1 MTGVHRP
8 ARLEGLLEL
17 PGDKSVSHRA
27 LLLNAVAAGEA
38 RVENLSGGADVAST
52 ASCLRALGVEIE
64 PGLVRG
70 RGFDGLRPAAGPLDC
85 GNSGTTMRLL
95 AGLLAGRP
103 FGSELVGD
111 ASLSRRP
118 MGRVVEPLREMGA
131 VAEAGPPLRVGGGPA
146 ALHGVDYRMPVPS
159 AQVKSAVLL
168 AGLQAKGTT
177 RVTEPAPTRDHTERM
192 LEAMGAKIVRSHNTV
207 AVEAAAELRP
217 LDIRVPADLSAAA
230 FWLVAAAL
238 HPRARITLRG
248 VGVNPSRSAVLA
260 VLERAGLQ
268 VRRSQELLEGLEPVA
283 DLEAGTSAAARALS
297 IDGSE
302 APQLI
307 DELPALAVA
316 ATQLPGV
323 SRVTGAGELRV
334 KESDRIAAMAAGLIA
349 MGADVRELEDGWEI
363 HGPRHLEGARVR
375 SEGDHRVA
383 MALAV
388 AGLLAEGETTIEDAD
403 CVAISYPGFWDDLDR
418 LCRA

>member
-1 MTGVHRP
+1 MRRP
-8 ARLEGLLEL
+8 ARLEGVLEL

-27 LLLNAVAAGEA
+27 LLLNSVAAGEA

-70 RGFDGLRPAAGPLDC
+70 RGLDGLRPASGPLDC

-103 FGSELVGD
+103 FASELVGD

-118 MGRVVEPLREMGA
+118 MGRVVEPLRAMGA
-131 VAEAGPPLRVGGGPA
+131 AAEAGPPLRVGGSRA
-146 ALHGVDYRMPVPS
+146 ALHGIDYRMPVPS

-168 AGLQAKGTT
+168 AGLQAEGTT
-177 RVTEPAPTRDHTERM
+177 RVTEPVPTRDHTERM
-192 LEAMGAKIVRSHNTV
+192 LEAMGAKILRNHSMV
-207 AVEAAAELRP
+207 AVEAASDLRP

-230 FWLVAAAL
+230 FWLVAGTL
-238 HPRARITLRG
+238 HPGARITLRG
-248 VGVNPSRSAVLA
+248 VGVNPSRSAVLS

-268 VRRSQELLEGLEPVA
+268 VQRSQERLEGLEPVA
-283 DLEAGTSAAARALS
+283 DLEAGTTTTVRALS
-297 IDGSE
+297 IDDSE
-302 APQLI
+302 APLLI
-307 DELPALAVA
+307 DELPVLAVA

-323 SRVTGAGELRV
+323 SRITGAGELRV
-334 KESDRIAAMAAGLIA
+334 KESDRIAAMATGLNA
-349 MGADVRELEDGWEI
+349 MGAAVRELEDGWEI
-363 HGPRHLEGARVR
+363 HGPSHLEGAPVR
-375 SEGDHRVA
+375 SEDDHRVA

-388 AGLLAEGETTIEDAD
+388 AGLLAEGETTIEGAD
-403 CVAISYPGFWDDLDR
+403 CVAISYPGFWDDLEH

>member
-1 MTGVHRP
+1 
-8 ARLEGLLEL
+8 
-17 PGDKSVSHRA
+17 
-27 LLLNAVAAGEA
+27 
-38 RVENLSGGADVAST
+38 
-52 ASCLRALGVEIE
+52 
-64 PGLVRG
+64 
-70 RGFDGLRPAAGPLDC
+70 
-85 GNSGTTMRLL
+85 
-95 AGLLAGRP
+95 
-103 FGSELVGD
+103 
-111 ASLSRRP
+111 
-118 MGRVVEPLREMGA
+118 MGRVVEPLRAMGA
-131 VAEAGPPLRVGGGPA
+131 VAEAGPPLRVGGGPG

-168 AGLQAKGTT
+168 AGLQAEGTT

-192 LEAMGAKIVRSHNTV
+192 LEAMGATIVRNHSTV

-238 HPRARITLRG
+238 HPDARITLRG

-268 VRRSQELLEGLEPVA
+268 VQRSQERLEGLEPVA
-283 DLEAGTSAAARALS
+283 DLEAGTSEADRALS

-302 APQLI
+302 APLLI
-307 DELPALAVA
+307 DELPVLAVA
-316 ATQLPGV
+316 ATLLPGV
-323 SRVTGAGELRV
+323 SRIRGAGELRI
-334 KESDRIAAMAAGLIA
+334 KESDRIAAMAAGLNA

-388 AGLLAEGETTIEDAD
+388 AGLLADGETTIEDAD